1 MLPAPPA
8 EIVAA
13 FRQAGAD
20 LYAAGLV
27 GGRGGSL
34 SVWTPEGI
42 LITRRDAPL
51 GHLSAGDL
59 CLVGR
64 STVAG
69 EQPPALDTP
78 IHRAV
83 YIMTD
88 GRALAGVQPLH
99 ALALAAEVE
108 RLDLGDALGELALR
122 QVLVLRH
129 ARDIVREVGEALAQ
143 SVAVLVR
150 GHAAFVRGVDLA
162 EAAALA
168 EALERAARLRWLE
181 RTLNAAPPSPLASD

>member
-1 MLPAPPA
+1 MRAFPSA

-13 FRQAGAD
+13 FQQAGAD

-27 GGRGGSL
+27 GSRGGSL
-34 SVWTPEGI
+34 SIWTPEGL
-42 LITRRDAPL
+42 LITRRDAAL
-51 GHLSAGDL
+51 GRLDADDL

-64 STVAG
+64 STVASD
-69 EQPPALDTP
+69 QLPALDTP

-83 YIMTD
+83 YVMTD
-88 GRALAGVQPLH
+88 GRALAGVQPVH
-99 ALALAAEVE
+99 ALALAAEAE
-108 RLDLGDALGELALR
+108 TLDLGDALGELALR
-122 QVLVLRH
+122 QVPVLRH

-143 SVAVLVR
+143 KVAVLVR
-150 GHAAFVRGVDLA
+150 GHAAFVRGADLA

-181 RTLNAAPPSPLASD
+181 RTLNATPPSPPATD